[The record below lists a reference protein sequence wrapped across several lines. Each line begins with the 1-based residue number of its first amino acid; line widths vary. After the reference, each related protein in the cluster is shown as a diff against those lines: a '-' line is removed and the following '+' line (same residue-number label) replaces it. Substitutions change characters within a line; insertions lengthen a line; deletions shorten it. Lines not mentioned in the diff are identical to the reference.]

1 MSLTSKHTPFA
12 RLADMVEGRLSA
24 EEAREERAHVDACAR
39 CSKQAAELARVA
51 TLMRADT
58 SEDAPRDVL
67 LNAVELFRARKA
79 IAREPGLLR
88 RIVAALSFDSSSLTP
103 AFGVRSGQT
112 APARQLLFSAGDFDV
127 DLRLAQGGEG
137 WTVSG
142 QVLGPC
148 DGGQVELLVA
158 GEAGETSTK
167 AGQTSLNELCE
178 FTLPPVP
185 EGSYALRLRLKE
197 TEVEIQELSLRD

>member
-1 MSLTSKHTPFA
+1 MILTPRHIPFA
-12 RLADMVEGRLSA
+12 RLADMVEGRITAADST
-24 EEAREERAHVDACAR
+24 EERAHLDACER
-39 CSKQAAELARVA
+39 CSSQAAQLRRVA
-51 TLMRADT
+51 TLMRSDA

-67 LNAVELFRARKA
+67 MSAVQLFRARKA
-79 IAREPGLLR
+79 GGREPGLLR
-88 RIVAALSFDSSSLTP
+88 RIVAALTFDSSALTP
-103 AFGVRSGQT
+103 AFGVRSGLA

-148 DGGQVELLVA
+148 GGGQVELAPAARA
-158 GEAGETSTK
+158 GGETR
-167 AGQTSLNELCE
+167 AALNELCE

-185 EGSYALRLRLKE
+185 EGSYALRLRMND
-197 TEVEIQELSLRD
+197 TEVEIPDLNLRA